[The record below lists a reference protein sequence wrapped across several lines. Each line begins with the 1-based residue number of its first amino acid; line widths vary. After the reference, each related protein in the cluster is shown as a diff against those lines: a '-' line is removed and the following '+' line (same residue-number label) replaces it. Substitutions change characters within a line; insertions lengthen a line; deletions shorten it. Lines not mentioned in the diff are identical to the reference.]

1 MGNGRLGGRYWRLF
15 AASAMSNVAD
25 GVGRAALPLLAA
37 TLTRDP
43 VLIAGL
49 YSLAFLP
56 WLLFALPAGAVVDR
70 SDRRRAMV
78 ATNVLRAAVV
88 AALAVATATGHASI
102 ALLYAAAFLLGT
114 AETVYDSAANALL
127 PQVVRRDQLDRGNS
141 LLATAEAVGQVFLG
155 GPVGALLFT
164 VAAAAPLAGNAAGF
178 ASGAL
183 IMLTVAGTYRP
194 ALASARS
201 LRRDIGDGV
210 RWMLRQPLLRGLT
223 FAFGLTSA
231 GHSMAMSVLV
241 LYALDVLRLTEAA
254 YGLLL
259 LAGGIGGLIG
269 GLIAPLVG
277 TRLGRTRTLVVVA
290 LGSPLSL
297 LAMGLVDEPI
307 AGGALFGAGALL
319 LMVSNVLTMSL
330 RQALIPEELFGR
342 VQGAWR
348 TLVWGGIPLGGVAGG
363 VLATATDVSTVFLAA
378 GVCNLLVGG
387 AITALL
393 FRHRQIIADA
403 YRAAASPGEVD
414 GLSPTANAP
423 REPGDRPPV
432 PTRS

>member
-1 MGNGRLGGRYWRLF
+1 VHRSTPSTIRAVTPMGGGRLGGRYWRLF
-15 AASAMSNVAD
+15 GASATSNLAD

-56 WLLFALPAGAVVDR
+56 WLLFALPAGALVDR
-70 SDRRRAMV
+70 TDRRLAMV
-78 ATNVLRAAVV
+78 ATNAVRAVV
-88 AALAVATATGHASI
+88 LGALAVATATGHASI
-102 ALLYAAAFLLGT
+102 AVLYACAFVVGT

-127 PQVVRRDQLDRGNS
+127 PQVVRPDQLDRGNS

-155 GPVGALLFT
+155 GPAGALLFT

-183 IMLTVAGTYRP
+183 IMFTLAGTYRP
-194 ALASARS
+194 ALASTKS
-201 LRRDIGDGV
+201 LRRDISDGV
-210 RWMLRQPLLRGLT
+210 RWMLSQPLLRGLT
-223 FAFGLTSA
+223 LSFGLTSA

-241 LYALDVLRLTEAA
+241 LYALDVLHLTEAA

-259 LAGGIGGLIG
+259 LAGGIGGLLG

-277 TRLGRTRTLVVVA
+277 ARLGRTRTLVVVA
-290 LGSPLSL
+290 LGSPLAL
-297 LAMGLVDEPI
+297 LAMALVDEPI
-307 AGGALFGAGALL
+307 AGGVLFGTGALL

-348 TLVWGGIPLGGVAGG
+348 TLVWGGIPLGGLAGG
-363 VLATATDVSTVFLAA
+363 VLASATNVPTVFLAA

-393 FRHRQIIADA
+393 LRHHHMIVDA
-403 YRAAASPGEVD
+403 YST
-414 GLSPTANAP
+414 PTAPDEVTA
-423 REPGDRPPV
+423 
-432 PTRS
+432 